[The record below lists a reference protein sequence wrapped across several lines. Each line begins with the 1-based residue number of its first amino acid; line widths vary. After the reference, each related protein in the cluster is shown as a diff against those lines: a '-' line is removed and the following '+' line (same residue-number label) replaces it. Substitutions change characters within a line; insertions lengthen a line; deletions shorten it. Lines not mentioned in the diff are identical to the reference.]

1 MKKTLAAAA
10 VAALALSGAAA
21 AQSITPLE
29 PTKSTQ
35 NVLTIGGLAVP
46 VPVAAAIGILAVGGI
61 IVVTTNTSGT

>member
-35 NVLTIGGLAVP
+35 QMVTIGGLAVP
-46 VPVAAAIGILAVGGI
+46 APLAAGIGILAVGGI
-61 IVVTTNTSGT
+61 IVATTSTSGT